1 MISKETFVK
10 TINDLK
16 SLDDRMDAVDRAFKN
31 LNPDFCGFYVTEV
44 FGVVLNLLAE
54 AMDDEE
60 EWISYFVYDRNWL
73 KDFNIGDVEVHGVP
87 VVINSW
93 EDVYDFIVE
102 GR

>member
-1 MISKETFVK
+1 MISKEAFVK

-44 FGVVLNLLAE
+44 FDVVLNLLAE

-60 EWISYFVYDRNWL
+60 KWISYFVYDRNWL
-73 KDFNIGDVEVHGVP
+73 KDFNIGDVEAHGVP

>member
-16 SLDDRMDAVDRAFKN
+16 SLDDRMDAVDCAFKN

-44 FGVVLNLLAE
+44 FDIVLDLLAE

-60 EWISYFVYDRNWL
+60 GWISYFVYDRNWL
-73 KDFNIGDVEVHGVP
+73 EDFNIGDVEVHGVP

>member
-44 FGVVLNLLAE
+44 FDIVLDLLAE

-60 EWISYFVYDRNWL
+60 GWISYFVWL

>member
-16 SLDDRMDAVDRAFKN
+16 SLDDRMDAVDRAFQN
-31 LNPDFCGFYVTEV
+31 LNPDFCGFYVPEV
-44 FGVVLNLLAE
+44 FNVVLDLLAE

-60 EWISYFVYDRNWL
+60 EWIYYFVYDCNWL

>member
-44 FGVVLNLLAE
+44 FDVVLDLLAE

-60 EWISYFVYDRNWL
+60 GWISYFVWL

>member
-16 SLDDRMDAVDRAFKN
+16 SLDARMDAVDRAFKN
-31 LNPDFCGFYVTEV
+31 LNSDFCGFYVTEV
-44 FGVVLNLLAE
+44 FDIVLDLLAE

-60 EWISYFVYDRNWL
+60 GWISYFVWL

>member
-16 SLDDRMDAVDRAFKN
+16 SLDARMDAVDRAFKN

-44 FGVVLNLLAE
+44 FDVVLDLLAE

-60 EWISYFVYDRNWL
+60 GWISYFVWL

>member
-44 FGVVLNLLAE
+44 FDVVLDLLAE

-60 EWISYFVYDRNWL
+60 GWISYFVYYHNWL
-73 KDFNIGDVEVHGVP
+73 KDFNIGDVEVNGVP

>member
-16 SLDDRMDAVDRAFKN
+16 SLDDRMDAVYRAFKN

-44 FGVVLNLLAE
+44 FDVVLDLLAE

>member
-16 SLDDRMDAVDRAFKN
+16 SLDDRMDAVDLAFKN

-44 FGVVLNLLAE
+44 FDVVLNLLAE

-73 KDFNIGDVEVHGVP
+73 KDFNIGDAEVHGVP